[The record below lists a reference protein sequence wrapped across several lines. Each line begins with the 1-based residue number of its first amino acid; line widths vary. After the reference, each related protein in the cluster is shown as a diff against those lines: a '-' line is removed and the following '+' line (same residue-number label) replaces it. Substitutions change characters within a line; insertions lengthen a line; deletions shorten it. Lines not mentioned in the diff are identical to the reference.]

1 MAGRIPRDFID
12 RLLQRLDI
20 VEVINARVPLKKAGK
35 DYMACC
41 PFHQEKS
48 PSFSVSQDKQFYHCF
63 GCGEHGSA
71 IGFVMNYEGLSFP
84 EAVEELA
91 RQAGMEVPREL
102 DQLKPVDDLK
112 PLFDLMA
119 RAADYY
125 RNQLKT
131 EAAGPVRDYLR
142 QRGLNDQ
149 IIADYGIGYA
159 PAGWD
164 ALIGAVRQRGMDIE
178 LLIQAGLA
186 TRNDAGRIYDRFRQR
201 VIFPIRDPRGRVIAF
216 GGRILPGSGDDSAP
230 KYLNSPETPLFHKG
244 RQLYG
249 LYEMR
254 QALRRADRLL
264 VVEGYM
270 DVVALAQAGIR
281 YGVATLGTAT
291 TADHLEL
298 LFRQT
303 SEIVFCFDGDRAGR
317 DAAWKALKVLLPQL
331 SEGREV
337 RFLFLPEGEDPD
349 TLVRQEGSETF
360 ETRLAEATPLSDYL
374 FQQLATSLDLSS
386 DDGRARYGE
395 ALKPYIEQI
404 PQGLFK
410 QMLWQR
416 LARQTGL
423 DVAQYDSRAA
433 RGRRSVKPPRVAAK
447 SERVTPVQMAVALL
461 LKQPDLAL
469 AQNLP
474 SGWGG
479 VEVKGID
486 LLRALFEAVHYHPG
500 IAGGQLLE
508 QWREDAYFPFLS
520 KLMARRLDIPEEGYA
535 AEFLG
540 CLRRLEREAWQQE
553 FTRLSQTLEQC
564 ALTDAQYARLKW
576 LNQHLAKA
584 V

>member
-1 MAGRIPRDFID
+1 
-12 RLLQRLDI
+12 LQRLDI
-20 VEVINARVPLKKAGK
+20 VEVVNARVPLKKAGK

-41 PFHQEKS
+41 PFHQEKT
-48 PSFSVSQDKQFYHCF
+48 PSFTVSQDKQFFHCF

-91 RQAGMEVPREL
+91 REAGMEVPREL
-102 DQLKPVDDLK
+102 DQLKPADDLK
-112 PLFDLMA
+112 PLFDLMT
-119 RAADYY
+119 RAADFY
-125 RNQLKT
+125 RQQLKA
-131 EAAGPVRDYLR
+131 EAAAPVRDYLR
-142 QRGLNDQ
+142 QRGLDKQ

-159 PAGWD
+159 PEGWD
-164 ALIGAVRQRGMDIE
+164 PLIQAVRQRGVDIE

-186 TRNDAGRIYDRFRQR
+186 TRNDAGRVYDRFRQR
-201 VIFPIRDPRGRVIAF
+201 VLFPIRDPRGRVVAF
-216 GGRILPGSGDDSAP
+216 GGRILPGTADESAP

-254 QALRRADRLL
+254 QAIRRADRLL

-291 TADHLEL
+291 TAEHLEL

-317 DAAWKALKVLLPQL
+317 DAAWKALKVLLPLLTQ
-331 SEGREV
+331 GREV

-349 TLVRQEGSETF
+349 TLVRKEGASAF
-360 ETRLAEATPLSDYL
+360 EVRLASAMPLSDYL
-374 FQQLATSLDLSS
+374 FQQLATSLDLAS

-410 QMLWQR
+410 QMLWRR

-423 DVAQYDSRAA
+423 DVAQYDPQQAKGGQRGKRFRA
-433 RGRRSVKPPRVAAK
+433 PTAK
-447 SERVTPVQMAVALL
+447 TDRVTPVQMAVALV
-461 LKQPDLAL
+461 LKQPALAL
-469 AQNLP
+469 SEGLP
-474 SGWGG
+474 SGWAG
-479 VEVKGID
+479 VETKGID
-486 LLRALFEAVHYHPG
+486 LLRALMEAVHYQPG
-500 IAGGQLLE
+500 VAGGQLLE
-508 QWREDAYFPFLS
+508 QWREDPYFPFLN
-520 KLMARRLDIPEEGYA
+520 KLMARQLDIPEEGYA

-540 CLRRLEREAWQQE
+540 CLQRLEREAWQQE
-553 FTRLSQTLEQC
+553 FTRLSQSLERDS
-564 ALTDAQYARLKW
+564 LNDAQYERLKW
-576 LNQHLAKA
+576 LNQQLAKA